1 MQEFPRSARAQ
12 ANNWLGCGELIGFS
26 VHHTRT
32 PAPKASASIGRGL
45 ASGLVL
51 GTCQGTR
58 LEALARVGQG
68 YLNTSQTVLKS
79 LRSVDLFDRL
89 WRGAS

>member
-12 ANNWLGCGELIGFS
+12 ANNWLGCGELTGFS
-26 VHHTRT
+26 V
-32 PAPKASASIGRGL
+32 APHPGPKLARQVGRALGGAS
-45 ASGLVL
+45 LVL

-79 LRSVDLFDRL
+79 LRSVDVFDRL
-89 WRGAS
+89 WRDAS

>member
-1 MQEFPRSARAQ
+1 MRGRLSFHYTYWAE
-12 ANNWLGCGELIGFS
+12 
-26 VHHTRT
+26 T
-32 PAPKASASIGRGL
+32 PVR
-45 ASGLVL
+45 
-51 GTCQGTR
+51 
-58 LEALARVGQG
+58 ARVGQG